1 VQQFSEEQSDNS
13 QVDDLSK
20 LEELREVA
28 VIQLAK
34 HQHTMR
40 RYQTRNISS
49 HIFIVG
55 NFILRKMQMTKV
67 QYKLSPIWEG
77 PFEVVEV
84 TQPGSYRLQQEDSSE
99 VPNSWNI
106 DQLRPFYM

>member
-1 VQQFSEEQSDNS
+1 
-13 QVDDLSK
+13 
-20 LEELREVA
+20 
-28 VIQLAK
+28 
-34 HQHTMR
+34 
-40 RYQTRNISS
+40 
-49 HIFIVG
+49 
-55 NFILRKMQMTKV
+55 MTKV